1 MIVGSSLL
9 SIYFIDY
16 HYSRR
21 KVQCAEFWAVVRT
34 GGGKLTHEP
43 MYVCHIPLSA
53 SVSDLRVFHLSFNI
67 STQTDT
73 SFWVP
78 IQMISALSGPGPMFP
93 IFASEFLNNSY
104 RVGDYEYWNYIWE
117 NFAKSTPRNITIT
130 YMETILQ
137 ISANNRQFIKSLGN
151 YSNIKYTEKD
161 EHTIGFV
168 YFRHSEI
175 VYNPHQGFI
184 FYIADENNTILH
196 LDFNSNNSWSF
207 SIMAYWNI
215 TFEQKYGPNI
225 NFVGNASIAHWIFQK
240 QNNSDIN
247 VSITIDNTNYNGPIP
262 FFTIVQRPPWI
273 ESIVLGFGVILII
286 SATLLTTIA
295 VFLRMKV
302 DRGKITQNYL
312 KWKSFYE
319 NSFGEL

>member
-1 MIVGSSLL
+1 MIVGSSLFI
-9 SIYFIDY
+9 IYFTNYD
-16 HYSRR
+16 YSRR
-21 KVQCAEFWAVVRT
+21 KVQYSKFWAVVRT
-34 GGGKLTHEP
+34 GGGKLRQINEP
-43 MYVCHIPLSA
+43 MYVFDIPLSA
-53 SVSDLRVFHLSFNI
+53 NVSDLRVFHLSFNI
-67 STQTDT
+67 STQADT

-78 IQMISALSGPGPMFP
+78 IQMISALSDSMFP
-93 IFASEFLNNSY
+93 IFASDFVNNSDPMKY
-104 RVGDYEYWNYIWE
+104 GEYSNYIWE

-137 ISANNRQFIKSLGN
+137 ISANNSQFIKSLGN

-161 EHTIGFV
+161 EHIVGFV
-168 YFRHSEI
+168 YFRDSEI

-215 TFEQKYGPNI
+215 TFEQKYGSNM

-247 VSITIDNTNYNGPIP
+247 VSININNTHYNGPIP
-262 FFTIVQRPPWI
+262 TFTIIQRSPWI
-273 ESIVLGFGVILII
+273 ESIVLFFGVILII
-286 SATLLTTIA
+286 SATLYNKMYFQKEFHHILYI
-295 VFLRMKV
+295 R
-302 DRGKITQNYL
+302 
-312 KWKSFYE
+312 S
-319 NSFGEL
+319 